1 MAKSKNCSYC
11 GVPEAFH
18 NDVQWNSDGTIHQKW
33 NPDHRR
39 FFYETSGLDLLF
51 KNLKELLGDTIDH
64 IVVEAVRK
72 TTYDYFESLLSGI
85 KGQAIRALPR
95 KKMYEKVAD
104 MGSTFGIGR
113 LELMDVKR
121 HEYVK
126 IRGRNVY
133 STLLHKGDLVGI
145 YNSIEGVPADI
156 NVEENGDSCF
166 FTITA
171 DDKSSGDLSERLE
184 RIVLPRKPGN
194 LDFKKCPGC
203 GLPLYLTD
211 CAWNIEEGV
220 ITDNKTKRNMSLI
233 GPEGLDAVFR
243 ELEEELG
250 EDIPRTIVDAQRRY
264 VVETFKPTELGYE
277 AGNLSFLLALR
288 GMGNLV
294 QFILGDDLMQ
304 AVVEN
309 ADPPLMVAG
318 MLEGFFELITVKKS
332 TSEYIAGDDGTLEIR
347 VKSA

>member
-1 MAKSKNCSYC
+1 MTKSKNCSYC

-18 NDVQWNSDGTIHQKW
+18 ADVQWTSDGTIHQKW

-72 TTYDYFESLLSGI
+72 TTYDYFDSLFSGI

-95 KKMYEKVAD
+95 KKLYEKVAE
-104 MGSTFGIGR
+104 MGPTFGIGH

-121 HEYVK
+121 HDYVK
-126 IRGRNVY
+126 IRGRNIY

-145 YNSIEGVPADI
+145 YNSIEGVPAEVH
-156 NVEENGDSCF
+156 VEENGGSCV

-171 DDKSSGDLSERLE
+171 GDKSSDDLSERLE
-184 RIVLPRKPGN
+184 RVVLPRKPGE
-194 LDFKKCPGC
+194 LDFKKCPDC
-203 GLPLYLTD
+203 GLPLYLND
-211 CAWNIEEGV
+211 CHWNIGEGI

-233 GPEGLDAVFR
+233 GPEGLDAIFR
-243 ELEEELG
+243 ELEDELG
-250 EDIPRTIVDAQRRY
+250 EDIPRIIIEAQRRY
-264 VVETFKPTELGYE
+264 VVDTFKPTELGQE
-277 AGNLSFLLALR
+277 AENLEFLLALR

-332 TSEYIAGDDGTLEIR
+332 ESEYIQSNDGTLEIR
-347 VKSA
+347 IKSV